1 MTAETRRR
9 LVAKRTY
16 LTKTQTPER
25 LNEND
30 APLWDDVKIL
40 AIIAA
45 FIGGVSAFS
54 VGVFWLLGAL
64 GQAN

>member
-1 MTAETRRR
+1 MSTTEKREVNHDAEIDADQR
-9 LVAKRTY
+9 
-16 LTKTQTPER
+16 
-25 LNEND
+25 
-30 APLWDDVKIL
+30 APLWDDVKML
-40 AIIAA
+40 AIIAV